1 MIGRIISTGTRLS
14 EMECNALQSL
24 RTGYQPEQHV
34 FTAKELAHLRFLRW
48 LVTHPVVREGRA
60 TTAFLTEFP
69 PLSASPAR
77 WSTSRSSSCRRKAPG
92 ISLCTSGCCRR

>member
-48 LVTHPVVREGRA
+48 LVRSPGWNRA
-60 TTAFLTEFP
+60 MDQP
-69 PLSASPAR
+69 CD
-77 WSTSRSSSCRRKAPG
+77 TSQRYIPTLEIATWMPG
-92 ISLCTSGCCRR
+92 FIG